1 MGKEKYQEYLHLIRR
16 LKDVYGI
23 HADVDHQDIHVF
35 SKDKRQIFKLFFGIF
50 NTKPDGDATI
60 VVSFHVDLMHAEAI
74 IWFMNILKLHP
85 DIQLHDSY
93 IEDSSGE
100 TYLGED
106 AEALKEVYM
115 AQEIL
120 GQWLESSSREEMEEF
135 ATSKVVGRVRD
146 SKKNFDS
153 RNEKQEAIIEFDR
166 LRKPSDDDQIH

>member
-1 MGKEKYQEYLHLIRR
+1 MAKEKYQEYLHLIGR

-35 SKDKRQIFKLFFGIF
+35 TKDKRQIFKLFFGVF
-50 NTKPDGDATI
+50 NKQPEEPSI

-74 IWFMNILKLHP
+74 IWFMNIQKLYP
-85 DIQLHDSY
+85 DILLHDSY

-120 GQWLESSSREEMEEF
+120 GQWLENSSREEMEEF